1 MRHHGAMAGHVLS
14 RGELA
19 KPTVTADKVPTSRR
33 RGHRAQLARLGAV
46 ALTLVVAPASAGLG
60 RSAASAS
67 RALSSGAAS
76 SVARPA
82 RPDASKKGVCVWAF
96 QGVGAA
102 LKDSGATWYLTW
114 STQHQGV
121 VAPRGAQFVP
131 MVRSAAGVNP
141 AALARAEHA
150 GPELLTFNEPDLGS
164 QANMTVTQA
173 LSMWPKLEAT
183 GLQLASPAVA
193 SGAANPGGW
202 LDRFMKGAAQRHY
215 RVNFIAVH
223 WYGADFRTGPAVA
236 QLRSYLES
244 VHRRYNLPVW
254 LTEYALIDFAPAG
267 SVYPTGAQ
275 QAAFVTA
282 SVRMLDDLGFV
293 QRYAWFAL
301 PAPGSGP
308 SSGLYAPGPRAT
320 AAGLAFARA

>member
-1 MRHHGAMAGHVLS
+1 MAGHVLS
-14 RGELA
+14 RGVVA
-19 KPTVTADKVPTSRR
+19 KPVVTADKEPTSRR
-33 RGHRAQLARLGAV
+33 RRHQAQVALLGAV
-46 ALTLVVAPASAGLG
+46 VLALVVAPASAGLDW
-60 RSAASAS
+60 SAASSS
-67 RALSSGAAS
+67 RALSSEVAAS
-76 SVARPA
+76 ITRAAEPN
-82 RPDASKKGVCVWAF
+82 ASKKGVCVWAF

-102 LKDSGATWYLTW
+102 LKDSGAAWYLTW

-121 VAPRGAQFVP
+121 VTPRGAQFVP

-150 GPELLTFNEPDLGS
+150 GPELLTFNEPDLAS

-183 GLQLASPAVA
+183 NLQLASPAVA
-193 SGAANPGGW
+193 SGAASPGGW

-244 VHRRYNLPVW
+244 VHRRYKLPVW

-282 SVRMLDDLGFV
+282 SVRMLDNLGFV
-293 QRYAWFAL
+293 LRYAWFAL
-301 PAPGSGP
+301 PAPRSGL